1 MTTSNETICT
11 QHGRA
16 STYILHVHKVNTINK
31 SMKTIKKIVQQKE
44 QQHQHIDENH
54 QEIDENHRKKST
66 KPLQTIKKPLNTI
79 EKQWTHPKSTKTIDK
94 HLINTNEKWRRAV
107 SRPKKNKKEKPIPL
121 VSGTDII
128 GYC

>member
-44 QQHQHIDENH
+44 QQHQHIDE
-54 QEIDENHRKKST
+54 
-66 KPLQTIKKPLNTI
+66 TIKKSMKTI
-79 EKQWTHPKSTKTIDK
+79 EKNQQNLCKQ
-94 HLINTNEKWRRAV
+94 
-107 SRPKKNKKEKPIPL
+107 SRNR
-121 VSGTDII
+121 
-128 GYC
+128 